1 MLYLCTIQICSFL
14 LMVFSCKKIVLL
26 VRICISPLRF
36 FLCTS
41 VSPLI
46 LSLWKAALAKI
57 ILVLC
62 IYIFLLWYTHVLR
75 ISYLYLKLF
84 SYLVNVTHIYYK
96 ICIHFPFPPFY
107 FVSIFV
113 FDVHYLPYNILLL
126 INFYAFDNTGLL
138 FNTSKVNIL
147 VRFRSLTKDT
157 FPVSRWFF
165 SLLAGLYW
173 KVILIYRYLKLVLW
187 IRIWIQIGSIQLK
200 IGKETRLTEIITV
213 LIKNFLLVLLFLW
226 SFFLQRNYGF
236 FKNHFNRFLNSIL

>member
-1 MLYLCTIQICSFL
+1 MTVCKYGTSEIFYIYKKKTMHTVPVVIIGVLVNFFCRFCVLPHSCFTCVRYRS
-14 LMVFSCKKIVLL
+14 VVSYWWFSCKKIVLL

-126 INFYAFDNTGLL
+126 INL
-138 FNTSKVNIL
+138 
-147 VRFRSLTKDT
+147 
-157 FPVSRWFF
+157 
-165 SLLAGLYW
+165 
-173 KVILIYRYLKLVLW
+173 
-187 IRIWIQIGSIQLK
+187 
-200 IGKETRLTEIITV
+200 
-213 LIKNFLLVLLFLW
+213 
-226 SFFLQRNYGF
+226 
-236 FKNHFNRFLNSIL
+236 